1 MQQFVEKYVAAVSP
15 ESDGTSVDKEATRVA
30 LLSER
35 PNDVTRTREFWDKIQ
50 TETEAESFLQDY
62 RSRAEAKLLEI
73 NGGTSDD
80 DGLRDELEAVLSVP
94 YDQQLAKLT
103 TMGTLRPILDEYV
116 PSDERRDFLERY
128 SPILLEGLELE
139 HLVPDPDGPVG
150 IDDLGPNLREELAAQ
165 WTPGDEGGADGAS
178 SSAGELRFRIEM
190 IPYGSD
196 GYGTDRAA
204 AARRMYRLW
213 NEHRSSRARFEE
225 SFFRKGYLGLLEDG
239 KKRTA
244 VDYDS
249 DDD

>member
-1 MQQFVEKYVAAVSP
+1 MKKYVAAVSP
-15 ESDGTSVDKEATRVA
+15 ESDGSSVDKDATRVA

-35 PNDVTRTREFWDKIQ
+35 PNDVARTREFWDKIQ

-73 NGGTSDD
+73 GGSSE

-94 YDQQLAKLT
+94 YDVQLAKLT

-128 SPILLEGLELE
+128 SSILLEGLELE

-150 IDDLGPNLREELAAQ
+150 IDDLGPNLREEMAAQ
-165 WTPGDEGGADGAS
+165 WTPGDGGDGSS
-178 SSAGELRFRIEM
+178 SSAGEPRFRVEM

-204 AARRMYRLW
+204 LARRMYRLW

-225 SFFRKGYLGLLEDG
+225 SMFRKGYLGLEEDG

-249 DDD
+249 DED